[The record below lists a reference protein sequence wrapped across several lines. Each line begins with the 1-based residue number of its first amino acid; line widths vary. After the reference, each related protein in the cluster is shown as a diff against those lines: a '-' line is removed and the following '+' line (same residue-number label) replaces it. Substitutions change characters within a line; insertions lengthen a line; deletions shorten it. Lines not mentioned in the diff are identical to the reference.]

1 MTDPVG
7 RHYGS
12 VVRPDPADYDR
23 CPFSDVTKGD
33 DPVVGV
39 FVGWYDTGD
48 YGIRPCYD
56 AVIRWY
62 NGFAYGSDYNPNTGL
77 WQAGEYGLTEKQVE
91 SMARRNRAEPLPSH
105 RFSDRPAAT
114 VARRIDGHAQTTME
128 AFP

>member
-12 VVRPDPADYDR
+12 VVRPDPADYDM
-23 CPFSDVTKGD
+23 CPFAGVTKSD
-33 DPVVGV
+33 DPIVGV

-56 AVIRWY
+56 AVIRWN

-91 SMARRNRAEPLPSH
+91 GMARRNRAEPLPGH

>member
-23 CPFSDVTKGD
+23 CTFASITKGD
-33 DPVVGV
+33 DPIVGV

-56 AVIRWY
+56 AVIRWN

-91 SMARRNRAEPLPSH
+91 SMARRNRAEPLPGH
-105 RFSDRPAAT
+105 RFSDRPAVT

>member
-12 VVRPDPADYDR
+12 VVRPDPADYDM
-23 CPFSDVTKGD
+23 CPFAGVTKGD
-33 DPVVGV
+33 DPIVGV

-56 AVIRWY
+56 AVIRWN
-62 NGFAYGSDYNPNTGL
+62 NGFAYGNDYNPNNGL

-91 SMARRNRAEPLPSH
+91 SMARRNRAEPLPGH
-105 RFSDRPAAT
+105 RFSDRPAVT